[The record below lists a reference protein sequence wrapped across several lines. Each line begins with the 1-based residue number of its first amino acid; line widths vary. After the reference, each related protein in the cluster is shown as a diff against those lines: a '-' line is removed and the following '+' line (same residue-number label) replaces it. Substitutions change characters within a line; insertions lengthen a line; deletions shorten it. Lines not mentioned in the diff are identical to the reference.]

1 MLDAFIVFV
10 QTLNVFVFLYPCVM
24 AYVWIVGALLY
35 YWVRERPFI
44 DPAHPPTLPQY
55 PFVSVLVPCH
65 NEAENIEETFG
76 QLMDLDYPAYE
87 VLAVNDGSRDNT
99 AELLDQLAQRHPRLR
114 VMHLRQNQGKA
125 MALTCAAH
133 VARGEYLVCIDGDA
147 LLHPHAL
154 HWFVHGL
161 EQWPGIGALTGNPRI
176 RTRSSLLGK
185 LQVGEFSSI
194 IGLIKRAQRAYGRLF
209 TVSGVVC
216 AFRKRALHDIGYWAS
231 DTITEDIDVSWRL
244 QLRGWY
250 VLYEPH
256 ALCWILMPETL
267 RGLWRQRLRWAQGG
281 AENAVRNLR
290 HFLRRPFSGLGPIYV
305 DYCLSIFW
313 AYAVA
318 FTFVLW
324 FLAYIP
330 GVHLPVQGGGVIP
343 ESWGLVLCLT
353 FLLQA
358 AISMWLDGK
367 YERGLRRT
375 YFWMI
380 WYPLVYWMLIWAT
393 ALVGFPKGALR
404 RRPRRARWQ
413 SPDRGVRA

>member
-1 MLDAFIVFV
+1 MIDIFIVV
-10 QTLNVFVFLYPCVM
+10 VWLLNAFTFLYPCVM
-24 AYVWIVGALLY
+24 AYVWIAGALSY

-44 DPAHPPTLPQY
+44 DPAHPPLLPQY

-76 QLMDLDYPAYE
+76 QLMELDYPAYE
-87 VLAVNDGSRDNT
+87 VLAINDGSRDNT
-99 AELLDQLAQRHPRLR
+99 AELLDLLAQCHPRLR
-114 VMHLRQNQGKA
+114 VVHLRQNQGKA
-125 MALTCAAH
+125 IALTCAAH
-133 VARGEYLVCIDGDA
+133 AARGEYLVCIDGDT
-147 LLHPHAL
+147 LLHPQAL
-154 HWFVHGL
+154 HWFVRGL

-176 RTRSSLLGK
+176 RNRSTLLGK

-216 AFRKRALHDIGYWAS
+216 AFRKRALHDIGYWAP
-231 DTITEDIDVSWRL
+231 DMVTEDIDVSWRL
-244 QLRGWY
+244 QLSGWY

-281 AENAVRNLR
+281 AENAVRNVR
-290 HFLRRPFSGLGPIYV
+290 HFLRHPFSGLGPIYF
-305 DYCLSIFW
+305 DYSLSILW
-313 AYAVA
+313 SYAMA
-318 FTFVLW
+318 FTFALW
-324 FLAYIP
+324 LLAIVP
-330 GVHLPVQGGGVIP
+330 GVYLPVQGAGLIP
-343 ESWGLVLCLT
+343 ESWGLMLCLS

-358 AISMWLDGK
+358 AVSMWLDGK
-367 YERGLRRT
+367 YERGLWWS

-380 WYPLVYWMLIWAT
+380 WYPLVYWMIIWAT
-393 ALVGFPKGALR
+393 ALVGFPKGIMR

-413 SPDRGVRA
+413 SPDRGIRA